1 MPLGFDFEFAR
12 VSNLQFFLT
21 AAVSIC
27 IIVVFSLYML
37 VYIGYF
43 GKPMFKYLTA
53 RFNPGSG
60 IIQEYIHE
68 NVSLKMAAV
77 KDGEFTDLE
86 RKGTFE
92 KIQIPNKNRW
102 KILGSI
108 LLGISGGILA
118 TFLILGSPGGL
129 YSIILSAAGI
139 IALIPGLYLLFKK
152 KSYKTIYHAI
162 KPIVAQ
168 SIISINGVQTLMIW
182 NVTPPLPERYL
193 KILEKLTEDG
203 YNSLEDIAQGLQIL
217 EGQEVPK
224 ITMETEIS
232 IGEEKITIQ
241 DFVALHTK
249 IRDRNLIVVTPD
261 DILGFSGKYMDEHA
275 KKSVIEKEVTIAQK
289 RLADSKYQTYAFYII
304 AIMVIG
310 GFILKAWQIHNGGE

>member
-21 AAVSIC
+21 IAVSIC
-27 IIVVFSLYML
+27 IIIVFSLYML

-53 RFNPGSG
+53 RFNPGAG

-68 NVSLKMAAV
+68 NVNLKMAAV

-86 RKGTFE
+86 RKGAVE
-92 KIQIPNKNRW
+92 VIQIPNKKGW
-102 KILGSI
+102 KILVS
-108 LLGISGGILA
+108 LLLAMSGISGI
-118 TFLILGSPGGL
+118 FLILGIPGL
-129 YSIILSAAGI
+129 DVTILAAVAI
-139 IALIPGLYLLFKK
+139 LTLIPGLFLLFWK

-162 KPIVAQ
+162 KPIIAQ
-168 SIISINGVQTLMIW
+168 SITYINGVSTLMIW
-182 NVTPPLPERYL
+182 NVTPPLPERY
-193 KILEKLTEDG
+193 IRMLEKLTEAG
-203 YNSLEDIAQGLQIL
+203 YNSLEDIAEGLQIQ
-217 EGQEVPK
+217 EGQEVPA
-224 ITMETEIS
+224 ITLETEILA
-232 IGEEKITIQ
+232 GEDKITIQ
-241 DFVALHTK
+241 DFVTLHTK

-261 DILGFSGKYMDEHA
+261 DILGFSNKYMDEHA
-275 KKSVIEKEVTIAQK
+275 KKSVIEKEVTVQQK

-310 GFILKAWQIHNGGE
+310 GFILKAWQIHNGGK